1 MNEDLAAAVGGLH
14 VRLVTWD
21 DDPPVGGQGVH
32 VRELRRELMARGV
45 TVTTTAGHGQ
55 FAVRY
60 PNFTGHGPLDL
71 SIALNRS
78 IAPLLANRPDVVNV
92 SGGPGG
98 IQLLRHLPVPVVYTA
113 HHTFRLSHPWYRLQR
128 AYGLLEKSSY
138 RRADAII
145 AVSPSTADSVVEMG
159 IERSKVIVISPG
171 IRVEAFDNLEVE
183 REPGRVLFVGRLHE
197 KKGPLDAVEAMRLV
211 IEQVPGVRGF
221 VVGSGPIADSVRRA
235 ADSVPDGAVTFLGA
249 LSDEDVVE
257 QFRRAEVVLV
267 PSAFEGLGLVPLE
280 AMAAGTAVVGYDVVG
295 LHDTVGRRGE
305 LVAHGDVAALAAAC
319 RRLLVDSTRREQL
332 VEAARE
338 AVRKERSWSRCAEE
352 TEHVYRSVR
361 SAR

>member
-14 VRLVTWD
+14 RPARHLD

-60 PNFTGHGPLDL
+60 PKFTGHGPLDL

-138 RRADAII
+138 RQPGEAII
-145 AVSPSTADSVVEMG
+145 AVFAVNGGLRRGDGDRAFEGDRDLARDSF
-159 IERSKVIVISPG
+159 
-171 IRVEAFDNLEVE
+171 EAFDNLEVD
-183 REPGRVLFVGRLHE
+183 REPR
-197 KKGPLDAVEAMRLV
+197 P
-211 IEQVPGVRGF
+211 
-221 VVGSGPIADSVRRA
+221 RA
-235 ADSVPDGAVTFLGA
+235 
-249 LSDEDVVE
+249 
-257 QFRRAEVVLV
+257 FRRAPPREEG
-267 PSAFEGLGLVPLE
+267 PSRR
-280 AMAAGTAVVGYDVVG
+280 
-295 LHDTVGRRGE
+295 RRGDE
-305 LVAHGDVAALAAAC
+305 AGDRAG
-319 RRLLVDSTRREQL
+319 
-332 VEAARE
+332 ARQ
-338 AVRKERSWSRCAEE
+338 A
-352 TEHVYRSVR
+352 
-361 SAR
+361 